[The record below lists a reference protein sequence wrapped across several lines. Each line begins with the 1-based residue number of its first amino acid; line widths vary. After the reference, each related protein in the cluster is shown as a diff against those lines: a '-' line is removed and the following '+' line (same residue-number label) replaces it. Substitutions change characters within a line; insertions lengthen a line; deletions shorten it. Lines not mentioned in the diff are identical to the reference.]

1 MKKPIYFL
9 ASVLVAF
16 AITAVKQHYYEVT
29 QTSHTPAPIEKV
41 ITPTAEAK
49 APEEAPQESAAVDP
63 PKPPEPPSTQASRP
77 VTCRE
82 AIDQVWPT
90 ALRDGAKLVLVH
102 ENRREDP
109 LAEGAVN
116 KDEYASK
123 DWGCFQI
130 NDHWHPAYFAEGD
143 WRDPVWAAQ
152 YALKI
157 YEGRQA
163 STGNGWSAWYAVQGI
178 LW

>member
-1 MKKPIYFL
+1 MKKIIFIM
-9 ASVLVAF
+9 ASVLIAF
-16 AITAVKQHYYEVT
+16 GISSAKQHYYLVT
-29 QTSHTPAPIEKV
+29 QTIHTQQPIEKV
-41 ITPTAEAK
+41 ITPTAAAIQAPAK
-49 APEEAPQESAAVDP
+49 IE
-63 PKPPEPPSTQASRP
+63 EPPSIKASP
-77 VTCRE
+77 LTCRE
-82 AIDQVWPT
+82 AIDAVWPT
-90 ALRDGAKLVLVH
+90 ALREGAKLVLVH
-102 ENRREDP
+102 ENRSENTA
-109 LAEGAVN
+109 AEGVVN
-116 KDEYASK
+116 NDGSK

-163 STGNGWSAWYAVQGI
+163 SEGNGWRAWYAVQGI

>member
-1 MKKPIYFL
+1 MNKIIFIV
-9 ASVLVAF
+9 ASVL
-16 AITAVKQHYYEVT
+16 IAVGISSAKQHYYSVT
-29 QTSHTPAPIEKV
+29 QTAHTPQPIERV
-41 ITPTAEAK
+41 ITPTAAA
-49 APEEAPQESAAVDP
+49 APVVAPIE
-63 PKPPEPPSTQASRP
+63 EPPSTQASQP
-77 VTCRE
+77 TTCRE
-82 AIDQVWPT
+82 AIDAVWPT
-90 ALRDGAKLVLVH
+90 ALREGAKIVLVH
-102 ENRREDP
+102 ENRSENIA
-109 LAEGAVN
+109 AEGVVN

-130 NDHWHPAYFAEGD
+130 NDHWHPAYFSQGD

-163 STGNGWSAWYAVQGI
+163 SEGNGWRAWYAVRGI

>member
-1 MKKPIYFL
+1 MNKIIFIV
-9 ASVLVAF
+9 ASVL
-16 AITAVKQHYYEVT
+16 IAVGISSAKQHYYSVT
-29 QTSHTPAPIEKV
+29 QTAHTPQPIERV
-41 ITPTAEAK
+41 ITPTAAA
-49 APEEAPQESAAVDP
+49 APVVAPIE
-63 PKPPEPPSTQASRP
+63 EPPSTQASQP
-77 VTCRE
+77 TTCRE
-82 AIDQVWPT
+82 AIDAVWPT
-90 ALRDGAKLVLVH
+90 ALREGAKIVLVH
-102 ENRREDP
+102 ENRSENIA
-109 LAEGAVN
+109 AEGVVN

-130 NDHWHPAYFAEGD
+130 NDHWHPAYFSQGD

-163 STGNGWSAWYAVQGI
+163 SEGNGWRAWYAVQGV